1 MGLIS
6 CVFGAHAALV
16 SWDNGAPDTLWNSAA
31 NWNPDGVPTSN
42 DDVTI
47 NWGGITISVKS
58 TAGSVNSLNLKAGF
72 LQLENDTGGQLNVN
86 HDFTMSNGGI
96 SVRAGNS
103 AQMNVGGNFSVTAG
117 SITLLQE
124 LGEFAKV
131 NIVGDLTMSSGVTLA
146 SRGALGGQTFGM
158 MQVGGTVTLG
168 SAKFSPTALT
178 EYDAFETKI
187 LIIHNVST
195 NDTMGVF
202 GNATFDT
209 TTYTLG
215 SGTNTQ
221 KYMLRKG
228 DYDSDGHDNDIYLQ
242 EIIPEPKT
250 ISLSVIAGIPIFLW
264 QQLSPTS

>member
-1 MGLIS
+1 MGDCKYCGKPAGLLRS
-6 CVFGAHAALV
+6 KHSECEKQYLHA
-16 SWDNGAPDTLWNSAA
+16 SKEKENGSRKIVDEAEQA
-31 NWNPDGVPTSN
+31 
-42 DDVTI
+42 
-47 NWGGITISVKS
+47 ITITS
-58 TAGSVNSLNLKAGF
+58 
-72 LQLENDTGGQLNVN
+72 D
-86 HDFTMSNGGI
+86 
-96 SVRAGNS
+96 
-103 AQMNVGGNFSVTAG
+103 
-117 SITLLQE
+117 
-124 LGEFAKV
+124 
-131 NIVGDLTMSSGVTLA
+131 
-146 SRGALGGQTFGM
+146 
-158 MQVGGTVTLG
+158 
-168 SAKFSPTALT
+168 
-178 EYDAFETKI
+178 YDAFETKI